1 MDIHEYFGV
10 LRRGWALVV
19 LGLLVGIAG
28 GVAANAI
35 QPRTYAA
42 TSREILTNSEAT
54 GDLTQSLQASN
65 LAEGR
70 IASYVLVATSG
81 LVLQPVIDELKLDM
95 TVQELA
101 GHLAVVAPPSTLIV
115 EITAT
120 AATPELAKSI
130 ANTVSAVFSDVVENQ
145 IENAV
150 SPTVGAT
157 DPGTDAAP
165 DSPATAPVRIV
176 NIEHASLPTAP
187 TFSNAPLLLAVGAIL
202 GLALGLV
209 GASLRE
215 TLDRRIR
222 GRKDVAA
229 VTERPVLGQIRPDR
243 AVKASPIVMHTSS
256 QSAIAESFRGL
267 RASVEHVRSRDGIST
282 FVITAMAPR
291 QGASLVAANLALAIA
306 DTATTVVVVDAN
318 LQAPHQAEIFD
329 VDAGPGLTDLLTTK
343 ISLDEVI
350 AAGPSENIW
359 VVPIGSRRAKSADLL
374 ATPRMR
380 ALIAE
385 LQSRFD
391 VVIIDT
397 PAISTATDATVLG
410 SSGAATLLVVAEGTA
425 TRPALA
431 EALGALAAGGSV
443 PAGIVLNQIP
453 RSTRGAR
460 PEAPAAVRTSRRVT
474 GAAVRA
480 PRAAGAPVAV
490 APVAPAVTV
499 EVPASAAAPVDVP
512 PVAVEPAAVTPAEPA
527 ADAPAPVEPATPA
540 AAAPAAPA
548 RPVKGP
554 RTSKT
559 AAPAVAGVPATVP
572 LAPPVPV
579 EEKVLEIAP
588 PAVES
593 TSNRAAARAARVA
606 AKAAARAAA
615 SRPAQPVSRFAPKP
629 PDAVDAAESA
639 AAAERRSWPAPIID
653 SVPVLEPVDESSNSV
668 IEVPRGDTGERVSL
682 LAPQPGDPTPEEL
695 AEIVANQFKDDVVY
709 EIPAETFG
717 SFHLVDADAFAA
729 VDNEPTILPPFR
741 HTEPEMAPGTLIV
754 DPVDPIATFSAP
766 APLTEENAAFVI
778 DLLADEPVYDQ
789 PRFEDWAVAAP
800 AEPEPS
806 SEAEAVAEE
815 HETEPEFDASV
826 YDLSGL
832 PVAETAAVEP
842 AEYDAPVFDVPVVD
856 APVFEVPVID
866 APVYE
871 TPVYEVPVYEVPVYE
886 VPVVEAESEP
896 AAAAATEVEAPDAV
910 VTEAAA
916 PVYDAPVYAMPIV
929 DAAPAPEAQIPAAQI
944 PEAQGPATEEP
955 AHVEPIS
962 EATDPRQFI
971 APASWPV
978 PRLVA
983 DWPAAPE
990 QRAAAEETAQAAQA
1004 EVAPEA
1010 ARAETAH
1017 AEAVQAE
1024 TAEPATAPQPQPE
1037 HEPVDEDTQIA
1048 PILARVTALP
1058 TRERLARES
1067 YLLKSRELERAA
1079 QERLRYEQ
1087 ERLEARIREQLEA
1100 DRRQLAGKLDELL
1113 EDTVMMPRKVGDG
1126 S

>member
-19 LGLLVGIAG
+19 LGLLVGIVG
-28 GVAANAI
+28 GAAASAI
-35 QPRTYAA
+35 QPRVYAA

-101 GHLAVVAPPSTLIV
+101 SHVSVVAPQNTLIV

-130 ANTVSAVFSDVVENQ
+130 ANTVSSVFSDVIENQ
-145 IENAV
+145 IENATT
-150 SPTVGAT
+150 PTVGA
-157 DPGTDAAP
+157 DDGTDAAAP
-165 DSPATAPVRIV
+165 VATTPVRIV

-187 TFSNAPLLLAVGAIL
+187 TLSNAPLLLGVGAIL
-202 GLALGLV
+202 GLALGLI

-215 TLDRRIR
+215 SLDRRIR

-243 AVKASPIVMHTSS
+243 GVKASPIVMHTSS

-267 RASVEHVRSRDGIST
+267 RASVDHVRSRDVVST

-318 LQAPHQAEIFD
+318 LQSPNQAEIFD

-343 ISLDEVI
+343 ISLDEVV
-350 AAGPSENIW
+350 AAGPSDNIW

-380 ALIAE
+380 ALIVE
-385 LQSRFD
+385 LEARFD

-397 PAISTATDATVLG
+397 PSISTATDATVLG
-410 SSGAATLLVVAEGTA
+410 SHGAATLLVVAEGTA

-431 EALGALAAGGSV
+431 EALTALAAGGSI

-453 RSTRGAR
+453 RTTRSLR
-460 PEAPAAVRTSRRVT
+460 PEAPAPARTSRRVT
-474 GAAVRA
+474 GAAVKAPAVRA
-480 PRAAGAPVAV
+480 VEPVVEAPAVPVAEVLEAPAVELAETPAAETPAPALPAPITEVPV
-490 APVAPAVTV
+490 APVVA
-499 EVPASAAAPVDVP
+499 VPA
-512 PVAVEPAAVTPAEPA
+512 
-527 ADAPAPVEPATPA
+527 
-540 AAAPAAPA
+540 
-548 RPVKGP
+548 
-554 RTSKT
+554 
-559 AAPAVAGVPATVP
+559 
-572 LAPPVPV
+572 PV
-579 EEKVLEIAP
+579 EEKVLEITP

-593 TSNRAAARAARVA
+593 TSGRAAARAARVA

-615 SRPAQPVSRFAPKP
+615 SRPQQPVSRFAPKP
-629 PDAVDAAESA
+629 APAPNAFDILSSD
-639 AAAERRSWPAPIID
+639 RRVAPAPIID
-653 SVPVLEPVDESSNSV
+653 SVPVLEPVDENSNPV
-668 IEVPRGDTGERVSL
+668 IDVPRGDTGERVTL

-709 EIPAETFG
+709 EIPVEAFG
-717 SFHLVDADAFAA
+717 SFHQIDADAFAA
-729 VDNEPTILPPFR
+729 IDNEPTILPPFK
-741 HTEPEMAPGTLIV
+741 HTEPEVAPGTLVI
-754 DPVDPIATFSAP
+754 DPVDPLSTGSFSVAQP

-778 DLLADEPVYDQ
+778 DLLADEPVYDM
-789 PRFEDWAVAAP
+789 PRVEDWAGEPAP
-800 AEPEPS
+800 APFEFEDSDP
-806 SEAEAVAEE
+806 AA
-815 HETEPEFDASV
+815 HGLTEPEFDASV
-826 YDLSGL
+826 YALDDVIEIKTGEPETHL
-832 PVAETAAVEP
+832 PVAAEEPVVHEPVAEATDPRAFVAPSSWPAPRLISDWPVAPELRDQQAEAAAAVEADP
-842 AEYDAPVFDVPVVD
+842 LAEQVAEPEFD
-856 APVFEVPVID
+856 D

-871 TPVYEVPVYEVPVYE
+871 IPVI
-886 VPVVEAESEP
+886 
-896 AAAAATEVEAPDAV
+896 
-910 VTEAAA
+910 A
-916 PVYDAPVYAMPIV
+916 PVAV
-929 DAAPAPEAQIPAAQI
+929 
-944 PEAQGPATEEP
+944 EEP
-955 AHVEPIS
+955 VE
-962 EATDPRQFI
+962 Q
-971 APASWPV
+971 PV
-978 PRLVA
+978 
-983 DWPAAPE
+983 
-990 QRAAAEETAQAAQA
+990 AEEPVEEQSTAD
-1004 EVAPEA
+1004 
-1010 ARAETAH
+1010 
-1017 AEAVQAE
+1017 
-1024 TAEPATAPQPQPE
+1024 
-1037 HEPVDEDTQIA
+1037 EPVDEETQLG
-1048 PILARVTALP
+1048 PTLARVTAHP

-1113 EDTVMMPRKVGDG
+1113 EETVLMPRKAADG

>member
-165 DSPATAPVRIV
+165 DTPATAPVRIV

-474 GAAVRA
+474 GTAVTA
-480 PRAAGAPVAV
+480 PRAAGAQVAV

-499 EVPASAAAPVDVP
+499 EVLASAAAPVAVP
-512 PVAVEPAAVTPAEPA
+512 PVAAEPAAVAPA
-527 ADAPAPVEPATPA
+527 ADAPAADEPAAPA

-871 TPVYEVPVYEVPVYE
+871 VPVYE

-916 PVYDAPVYAMPIV
+916 PVYEAPVYAMPIV
-929 DAAPAPEAQIPAAQI
+929 DAAPAPEAQIP
-944 PEAQGPATEEP
+944 EEP

-990 QRAAAEETAQAAQA
+990 QRAAAEETAQAGQ
-1004 EVAPEA
+1004 VAPEA
-1010 ARAETAH
+1010 ARAEVAQAEVAH
-1017 AEAVQAE
+1017 AE